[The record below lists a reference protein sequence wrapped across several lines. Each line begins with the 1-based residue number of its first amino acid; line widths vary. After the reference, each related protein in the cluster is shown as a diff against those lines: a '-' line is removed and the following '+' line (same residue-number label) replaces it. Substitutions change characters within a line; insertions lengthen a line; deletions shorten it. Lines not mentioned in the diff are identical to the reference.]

1 MKWNLMLQKEA
12 IYMSEKR
19 IEDMDFKELRKKV
32 AELES
37 TLAYMK
43 RTYEDLFYNLDN
55 DNFSSTILKEKENM
69 KTQIDIN
76 AEGIKVVTE
85 EVFPNGTENE
95 SQIDINAKAI
105 ATKVSAVFNE
115 PISVDVSSSTDMNVY
130 LEDAD
135 KDRLYYRTTDD
146 TYWFWN
152 EITEQWQKSTSN
164 NIYSIFRQTKSG
176 FLMKGDLETITQDNH
191 KMTVSDSY
199 IRMYGDTTGIP
210 KVQLGFINYDSAE
223 YPQLILGS
231 GSVPHNAGG
240 IGKDQFVIQK
250 VVGGG
255 NISYITE
262 NGRWNM
268 LQFSDSGFDFSS
280 CLGIK
285 GLTTGAELN
294 HNHGIPN
301 GTRLATTD
309 FTGNVTGFIEFTA
322 SGAHRHEVEVG

>member
-1 MKWNLMLQKEA
+1 
-12 IYMSEKR
+12 MSEKR

-76 AEGIKVVTE
+76 AEGIKVVTD
-85 EVFPNGTENE
+85 EVFPNGTQNE

-176 FLMKGDLETITQDNH
+176 FLMKGDLETITQDGN

-199 IRMYGDTTGIP
+199 IRMYGDTSIWP
-210 KVQLGFINYDSAE
+210 KVQVGFVKSNSLE

-231 GSVPHNAGG
+231 GSDDEEGQNSIG
-240 IGKDQFVIQK
+240 IGKDQLIIQK
-250 VVGGG
+250 VPGGG
-255 NISYITE
+255 NISYISETGQWYILTYSA
-262 NGRWNM
+262 NG
-268 LQFSDSGFDFSS
+268 LDFSS
-280 CLGIK
+280 VRNVN
-285 GLTTGAELN
+285 GLRTVVEPN

-322 SGAHRHEVEVG
+322 SGAHRHDVEVG